1 MTRTRAEAA
10 YLRSATAFKNPT
22 LDLLHGRF
30 APFVVAVLSVV
41 FTPDRPAVAV
51 ADAHVEVAEAIE
63 ELRAAGIDSDDD
75 RRIPAGTAR
84 EICRGWVRVGWLGLQ
99 IEDDVEVYRLSAH
112 AVGAL
117 EIAGRAG
124 GGRARVSRSR
134 VRTLLDAVERLSRD
148 AESDPVRRREALLE
162 ERAALD
168 AEIAALD
175 EGIVE
180 PLDDEHLLEEA
191 ENVIH
196 LARELPADF
205 SRVAES
211 IAAMQRDVVAELRR
225 DVRPTGDV
233 LREYLERGRQVMQAT
248 PEGRAFQGALRLI
261 GDPEHI
267 DDLTEQL
274 HAVLTQPFSRLMT
287 PEQRGE
293 LDAIARRVEA
303 GVQEVLTAQRRASH
317 VITAQVRTHDPIRD
331 RQVDDLLRGVMAG
344 LHRWSQ
350 TRAPGRVEP
359 VRTLPLADIGHLRRS
374 LSDVRPPGAP
384 EPLASASEVDDAEF
398 AAVDTRA
405 WGGPHYAELEAYVAR
420 LGDSFDLAAAFA
432 GADAETRRPVDLV
445 GLLEIVHRGGLVE
458 TDEVS
463 IVEAVRPDGTTR
475 RFAFGAVTARGGAG
489 SGTAPPPGPA
499 APAES
504 PRSPDLPPR
513 PRQEKVI
520 DD

>member
-1 MTRTRAEAA
+1 MSTRAEAA
-10 YLRSATAFKNPT
+10 YLRSVTAFKNPT
-22 LDLLHGRF
+22 LDLLHGRY
-30 APFVVAVLSVV
+30 APFVVAMLSVV
-41 FTPDRPAVAV
+41 FSPDRASVPV
-51 ADAHVEVAEAIE
+51 ADAHAEVAEAID
-63 ELRAAGIDSDDD
+63 ELRAAGHDTDDD
-75 RRIPAGTAR
+75 RRIPVGSAR

-148 AESDPVRRREALLE
+148 AESDPERRRELLLA
-162 ERAALD
+162 ERAELD
-168 AEIAALD
+168 AAIAALD
-175 EGIVE
+175 DGVIE
-180 PLDDEHLLEEA
+180 PFDDEHLLEEA

-211 IAAMQRDVVAELRR
+211 ITAMQRDVVAELRR
-225 DVRPTGDV
+225 DVRPTGEV

-267 DDLTEQL
+267 DDLTDQL
-274 HAVLTQPFSRLMT
+274 HTVLTQPFSRLLT
-287 PEQRGE
+287 PEQRAE

-331 RQVDDLLRGVMAG
+331 RQVDDLLRSVMAG

-350 TRAPGRVEP
+350 TKGTGRVEP
-359 VRTLPLADIGHLRRS
+359 VRTLPLADTGHLRRS
-374 LSDVRPPGAP
+374 LSSIRPPGAP
-384 EPLASASEVDDAEF
+384 EPLAAGDADAEF
-398 AAVDTRA
+398 VDADTRA
-405 WGGPHYAELEAYVAR
+405 WGGPHYAELERYVASLDDR
-420 LGDSFDLAAAFA
+420 FDLADAFA
-432 GADAETRRPVDLV
+432 GVDDETRRPVDLV
-445 GLLEIVHRGGLVE
+445 GLLEIAHRNGMTE
-458 TDEVS
+458 NDDVS
-463 IVEAVRPDGTTR
+463 IVSARRPDGTTR
-475 RFAFGAVTARGGAG
+475 RFAFGAVTASRTRETDA
-489 SGTAPPPGPA
+489 
-499 APAES
+499 
-504 PRSPDLPPR
+504 
-513 PRQEKVI
+513 

>member
-1 MTRTRAEAA
+1 VTTTRTEAA
-10 YLRSATAFKNPT
+10 YLRSVTAFKNPT

-51 ADAHVEVAEAIE
+51 ADAHVEVAEAID
-63 ELRAAGIDSDDD
+63 ELRAAGYDTDDD
-75 RRIPAGTAR
+75 RRIPAGSAR
-84 EICRGWVRVGWLGLQ
+84 DIFRGWVRVGWLGLQ

-134 VRTLLDAVERLSRD
+134 VRTLLDAVERLARD
-148 AESDPVRRREALLE
+148 AESDPARRREALLE

-175 EGIVE
+175 DGIVE
-180 PLDDEHLLEEA
+180 PLDDDHLLEEA

-225 DVRPTGDV
+225 DVRPTGEV

-261 GDPEHI
+261 GDPENI
-267 DDLTEQL
+267 DDLTDQL
-274 HAVLTQPFSRLMT
+274 HAVLAQPFSRLMT

-350 TRAPGRVEP
+350 TRSPGRVEP
-359 VRTLPLADIGHLRRS
+359 VRTLPLADVGHLRQS
-374 LSDVRPPGAP
+374 ISDVRPPGAP
-384 EPLASASEVDDAEF
+384 EPLASDISDVEFVDA
-398 AAVDTRA
+398 DTRA
-405 WGGPHYAELEAYVAR
+405 WGGPHYAELEEYVAT
-420 LGDSFDLAAAFA
+420 LGDGFDLAEAFA

-463 IVEAVRPDGTTR
+463 IVEAVRPDGTRR
-475 RFAFGAVTARGGAG
+475 RFAFGAVRAGNRGEQDAD
-489 SGTAPPPGPA
+489 
-499 APAES
+499 E
-504 PRSPDLPPR
+504 
-513 PRQEKVI
+513 
-520 DD
+520 

>member
-1 MTRTRAEAA
+1 MSSTRTEAA
-10 YLRSATAFKNPT
+10 YLRSVTAFKNPT

-41 FTPDRPAVAV
+41 FTADRPAVAV
-51 ADAHVEVAEAIE
+51 ADAHAEVAEAIE
-63 ELRAAGIDSDDD
+63 ELRAAGHDTEDD

-84 EICRGWVRVGWLGLQ
+84 EICRGWVRVGWLSLQ

-134 VRTLLDAVERLSRD
+134 MRTLLDAVERLARD
-148 AESDPVRRREALLE
+148 AESDPERRIELLTA
-162 ERAALD
+162 ERDALD
-168 AEIAALD
+168 AEIAALRAGAVD
-175 EGIVE
+175 H
-180 PLDDEHLLEEA
+180 LDDEHLLEEA

-211 IAAMQRDVVAELRR
+211 IAAMQRDVVSELRR
-225 DVRPTGDV
+225 DARPTGDV

-267 DDLTEQL
+267 DDLTEQV
-274 HAVLTQPFSRLMT
+274 HGVLVQPFSRLLT
-287 PEQRGE
+287 AEQRAE

-303 GVQEVLTAQRRASH
+303 GVHEVLTAQRRASH

-331 RQVDDLLRGVMAG
+331 RQVDDLLRGVMSG

-350 TRAPGRVEP
+350 TRAPGRVDP
-359 VRTLPLADIGHLRRS
+359 VRTLPLADVGHLRRS
-374 LSDVRPPGAP
+374 LGSVVPPGAP
-384 EPLASASEVDDAEF
+384 APLADDTADVEFVDA
-398 AAVDTRA
+398 DTRA
-405 WGGPHYAELEAYVAR
+405 WGGPHYAELERYVAT
-420 LGDSFDLAAAFA
+420 LGDGFDLATAFD
-432 GADAETRRPVDLV
+432 GVDEDTRRPVDLV
-445 GLLEIVHRGGLVE
+445 GLLEIVHRRGLDE

-463 IVEAVRPDGTTR
+463 VVSARRPDGSIR
-475 RFAFGAVTARGGAG
+475 RFAFGAVTAARTTRTDA
-489 SGTAPPPGPA
+489 
-499 APAES
+499 
-504 PRSPDLPPR
+504 
-513 PRQEKVI
+513 

>member
-51 ADAHVEVAEAIE
+51 ADAHVEVAEAID
-63 ELRAAGIDSDDD
+63 ELRAAGVDSDDD
-75 RRIPAGTAR
+75 RRIPAGSAR

-134 VRTLLDAVERLSRD
+134 VRTLLDAVERLARD

-168 AEIAALD
+168 AEIAALED
-175 EGIVE
+175 GIVE
-180 PLDDEHLLEEA
+180 PLDDDHLLEEA

-211 IAAMQRDVVAELRR
+211 ITAMQRDVVAELRR

-287 PEQRGE
+287 PEQRSE

-350 TRAPGRVEP
+350 TRAPGRVDP

-374 LSDVRPPGAP
+374 LSDVRPAGAP
-384 EPLASASEVDDAEF
+384 EPLASASDSGAEDVEF
-398 AAVDTRA
+398 ATVDTRA
-405 WGGPHYAELEAYVAR
+405 WGGPHYPELEAYVAG

-445 GLLEIVHRGGLVE
+445 GLLEIVHRNGLVE

-475 RFAFGAVTARGGAG
+475 RFAFGAVRAQ
-489 SGTAPPPGPA
+489 
-499 APAES
+499 S
-504 PRSPDLPPR
+504 PTETDA
-513 PRQEKVI
+513 

>member
-1 MTRTRAEAA
+1 MTSTRAEAA
-10 YLRSATAFKNPT
+10 FLRSVTAFTNPT

-30 APFVVAVLSVV
+30 APFVVAVHSIV

-51 ADAHVEVAEAIE
+51 ADAHVEVAEAID
-63 ELRAAGIDSDDD
+63 ELRAAGHDTDDD
-75 RRIPAGTAR
+75 RRIPAGSAR
-84 EICRGWVRVGWLGLQ
+84 DICRGWVRVGWLSLQ

-148 AESDPVRRREALLE
+148 AETDPERRREALLA

-175 EGIVE
+175 EGRVE
-180 PLDDEHLLEEA
+180 PHDDEVLLEEA

-211 IAAMQRDVVAELRR
+211 ITAMQRDVVAELRR
-225 DVRPTGDV
+225 DARPTGDV
-233 LREYLERGRQVMQAT
+233 LREYLERGRHVMQST

-261 GDPEHI
+261 GDPERI
-267 DDLTEQL
+267 DDLTDRL
-274 HAVLTQPFSRLMT
+274 HTVLTQPFTRLMT

-317 VITAQVRTHDPIRD
+317 VITVQVRTHDPIRD
-331 RQVDDLLRGVMAG
+331 RQVDDLLRAVMAG

-350 TRAPGRVEP
+350 TKAPGRVDP

-374 LSDVRPPGAP
+374 LSDIRPPGAP
-384 EPLASASEVDDAEF
+384 DPLSTDESDVEFVDA
-398 AAVDTRA
+398 DTRA
-405 WGGPHYAELEAYVAR
+405 WGGPHYAELERYVAT
-420 LGDSFDLAAAFA
+420 LGDRYDLAEAFT
-432 GADAETRRPVDLV
+432 GADADTRRPVDLV
-445 GLLEIVHRGGLVE
+445 GLLEIAHRGGI
-458 TDEVS
+458 TDGEGISV
-463 IVEAVRPDGTTR
+463 VEAVRPDGTTR
-475 RFAFGAVTARGGAG
+475 RFAFTAVTAARA
-489 SGTAPPPGPA
+489 TETDA
-499 APAES
+499 
-504 PRSPDLPPR
+504 
-513 PRQEKVI
+513 

>member
-1 MTRTRAEAA
+1 
-10 YLRSATAFKNPT
+10 
-22 LDLLHGRF
+22 
-30 APFVVAVLSVV
+30 
-41 FTPDRPAVAV
+41 
-51 ADAHVEVAEAIE
+51 
-63 ELRAAGIDSDDD
+63 
-75 RRIPAGTAR
+75 
-84 EICRGWVRVGWLGLQ
+84 
-99 IEDDVEVYRLSAH
+99 
-112 AVGAL
+112 
-117 EIAGRAG
+117 
-124 GGRARVSRSR
+124 
-134 VRTLLDAVERLSRD
+134 
-148 AESDPVRRREALLE
+148 
-162 ERAALD
+162 
-168 AEIAALD
+168 
-175 EGIVE
+175 
-180 PLDDEHLLEEA
+180 
-191 ENVIH
+191 
-196 LARELPADF
+196 
-205 SRVAES
+205 
-211 IAAMQRDVVAELRR
+211 MQRDVVAELRR

-287 PEQRGE
+287 PEQRSE

-350 TRAPGRVEP
+350 TRAPGRVDP

-374 LSDVRPPGAP
+374 LSDVRPAGAP
-384 EPLASASEVDDAEF
+384 EPLASASDSGAEDVEF
-398 AAVDTRA
+398 ATVDTRA
-405 WGGPHYAELEAYVAR
+405 WGGPHYPELEAYVAG

-445 GLLEIVHRGGLVE
+445 GLLEIVHRNGLVE

-475 RFAFGAVTARGGAG
+475 RFAFGAVRAQ
-489 SGTAPPPGPA
+489 
-499 APAES
+499 S
-504 PRSPDLPPR
+504 PTETDA
-513 PRQEKVI
+513 

>member
-10 YLRSATAFKNPT
+10 YLRSVTAFKNPT

-41 FTPDRPAVAV
+41 FSPDRPAVAV
-51 ADAHVEVAEAIE
+51 ADAHVEVAEAVE
-63 ELRAAGIDSDDD
+63 ELRAAGIDTDAD
-75 RRIPAGTAR
+75 RRIPAGSAR
-84 EICRGWVRVGWLGLQ
+84 DICRGWVRVGWLSLQ
-99 IEDDVEVYRLSAH
+99 IEDDAEVYRLSAH

-134 VRTLLDAVERLSRD
+134 VRTLLDAVERLARD
-148 AESDPVRRREALLE
+148 AESDPARRRAALIE

-168 AEIAALD
+168 AEIAALED
-175 EGIVE
+175 GIVE
-180 PLDDEHLLEEA
+180 PLDDDHLLEEA

-233 LREYLERGRQVMQAT
+233 LREYLERGRHVMQAT

-261 GDPEHI
+261 GDPENI
-267 DDLTEQL
+267 DDLTDQL

-287 PEQRGE
+287 AEQRAE

-303 GVQEVLTAQRRASH
+303 GVQEVLTTQRRASH

-350 TRAPGRVEP
+350 TRAPGRVDP
-359 VRTLPLADIGHLRRS
+359 VRTLPLADIGHLRQS
-374 LSDVRPPGAP
+374 LSDLRPPGAP
-384 EPLASASEVDDAEF
+384 EPLASGEADAEF
-398 AAVDTRA
+398 VDADTRA
-405 WGGPHYAELEAYVAR
+405 WGGPHYAELEAYVAT
-420 LGDSFDLAAAFA
+420 LGEGFDLATAFSRA
-432 GADAETRRPVDLV
+432 SADTRRPVDLV
-445 GLLEIVHRGGLVE
+445 GLLEIVHRRGLIE
-458 TDEVS
+458 TDDVS

-475 RFAFGAVTARGGAG
+475 RFAFGAVAAG
-489 SGTAPPPGPA
+489 NPNERDA
-499 APAES
+499 
-504 PRSPDLPPR
+504 
-513 PRQEKVI
+513 